1 MSNKC
6 FLLAGTI
13 AIIGA
18 IEVIRRVKRMQDI
31 KAPIFLT
38 MGSCV
43 LLLVAGIILFKNSAK
58 ICGIA

>member
-18 IEVIRRVKRMQDI
+18 IEVIRRVKRMQDV

-38 MGSCV
+38 IGSCV
-43 LLLVAGIILFKNSAK
+43 LLLVAGTILS
-58 ICGIA
+58 